1 MLSACSVEKELKVV
15 FGASNQ
21 GGSNGPGEI
30 GFEMDGG
37 HPIDA
42 AGRDTRGPSDGGI
55 GGAQADAMTTA
66 GGHGGAIGLGGEGG
80 GMGGSVGFFL
90 PANPRI
96 MPLGDSITFGTGY
109 DAGGGYRA
117 YLWTALPTI
126 QPVGTVLPEHLV
138 GLVGKDLCEGHPGYD
153 ATQLALG
160 IRDWLTQS
168 APVDAILL
176 HACTNSIGAGEAC
189 TAGITSIYEAMIALN
204 PDAILFVADPI
215 VSPELVAGDPTAAL
229 FEASLAGI
237 SASLASMPRAIPVAM
252 PSLEAGDYWDYW
264 HPNSQGY
271 RKMAD
276 AWAAALTAAG
286 AL

>member
-1 MLSACSVEKELKVV
+1 
-15 FGASNQ
+15 
-21 GGSNGPGEI
+21 
-30 GFEMDGG
+30 MDGG
-37 HPIDA
+37 QADTMMTTGDNSGGVGVGGDSGVPGRA
-42 AGRDTRGPSDGGI
+42 AGLR
-55 GGAQADAMTTA
+55 
-66 GGHGGAIGLGGEGG
+66 
-80 GMGGSVGFFL
+80 L

-126 QPVGTVLPEHLV
+126 QPIGTVLPEHLV

-160 IRDWLTQS
+160 ILDWLTQS

-189 TAGITSIYEAMIALN
+189 TAGITFIYEAMISAN

-215 VSPELVAGDPTAAL
+215 VSPELVPGDPTALL
-229 FEASLAGI
+229 FQASLTGI

-252 PSLEAGDYWDYW
+252 PTLEAGDYWDYW
-264 HPNSQGY
+264 HPNSEGY
-271 RKMAD
+271 RRMAD
-276 AWAAALTAAG
+276 AWVAALTAAG
-286 AL
+286 AH